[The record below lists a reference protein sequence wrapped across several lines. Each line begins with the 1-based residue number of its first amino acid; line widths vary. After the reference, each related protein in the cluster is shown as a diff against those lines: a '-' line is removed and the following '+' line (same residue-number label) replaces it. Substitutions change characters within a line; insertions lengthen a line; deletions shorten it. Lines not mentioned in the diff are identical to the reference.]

1 VKSKKTIVRKTPH
14 FFRPK
19 TLVHPKKPQVPT
31 RLVEKRRKFTDARLV
46 KMPLTTE
53 AAMSKIELCNTIVFL
68 CDRLATK
75 PQIKA
80 AVSRM
85 LNAKVIKVNTL
96 NRLEGDKKAFVK
108 FDPSVDALE
117 MANKLGMV

>member
-1 VKSKKTIVRKTPH
+1 
-14 FFRPK
+14 
-19 TLVHPKKPQVPT
+19 
-31 RLVEKRRKFTDARLV
+31 
-46 KMPLTTE
+46 
-53 AAMSKIELCNTIVFL
+53 
-68 CDRLATK
+68 LATK